1 MSYYSIYFSPTGG
14 TKKVA
19 DIFVG
24 QLEGEYRDIDLCSDI
39 EPMSL
44 NDEDICLISVPS
56 YGGRVPAINIERLKK
71 IKGNGAKAILNCV
84 YGNRHWEDTLT
95 ELQDVLECL
104 GFVCVSAIAA
114 VAEHSIFRQFG
125 AGRPDAEDVTQL
137 SAFAKKI
144 QEKLDTKVFG
154 QLELTGNHGNYKVY
168 NGAPFKPEGDEKCI
182 ACGICAE
189 KCPVSAIDFNNTK
202 ITDKEKCI
210 SCMRCVGICPVHARD
225 FDAEFMNALAE
236 KKAPE
241 LGGHKE
247 NYLFL

>member
-1 MSYYSIYFSPTGG
+1 M
-14 TKKVA
+14 
-19 DIFVG
+19 
-24 QLEGEYRDIDLCSDI
+24 
-39 EPMSL
+39 
-44 NDEDICLISVPS
+44 
-56 YGGRVPAINIERLKK
+56 
-71 IKGNGAKAILNCV
+71 
-84 YGNRHWEDTLT
+84 
-95 ELQDVLECL
+95 
-104 GFVCVSAIAA
+104 
-114 VAEHSIFRQFG
+114 
-125 AGRPDAEDVTQL
+125 
-137 SAFAKKI
+137 
-144 QEKLDTKVFG
+144 FG
-154 QLELTGNHGNYKVY
+154 QLELTGNHGDYKVY